1 VSDSSDTTLILV
13 PGDGGESKRYR
24 FSPGRVR
31 LLKRAAWVA
40 GVVGAMLVV
49 SWGFLFARSLRVAE
63 LESRVAALEGDLAQ
77 TRDLAATLEALE
89 ARYAQ
94 LQGLF
99 GADVGG
105 VDSDV
110 WLPPPAGTRGSTSA
124 VDRDDPTPTSWPLT
138 ERGFV
143 TQTLLEGAD
152 ATGHP
157 GLDIAVPA
165 DSYVRAS
172 GAGTVAEVG
181 EDPVY
186 GRYIVLDHGNG
197 YRTRYAHA
205 NIVFAEEGA
214 VVRRNEVIALSG
226 NTGRS
231 TAPHLHFEILL
242 DGEAVDPLSL
252 VQQPA

>member
-1 VSDSSDTTLILV
+1 MDEGDTTLILV
-13 PGDGGESKRYR
+13 PGDGGETRRYR
-24 FSPGRVR
+24 FSPRRAR
-31 LLKRAAWVA
+31 LLRRAGWVA
-40 GVVGAMLVV
+40 GVAAVLLIV
-49 SWGFLFARSLRVAE
+49 SWGFFFARSLNVAR
-63 LESRVAALEGDLAQ
+63 LEARIAVLEDDLAQ
-77 TRDLAATLEALE
+77 TSELAATLETLE
-89 ARYAQ
+89 ERYAQ

-105 VDSDV
+105 VESDV
-110 WLPPPAGTRGSTSA
+110 WLPPPAGTRGSSSA
-124 VDRDDPTPTSWPLT
+124 ADRDDPTPTSWPLT

-143 TQTLLEGAD
+143 TQPLLEGA
-152 ATGHP
+152 AAGHP
-157 GLDIAVPA
+157 GLDIAVPT
-165 DSYVRAS
+165 DSYIRAS

-205 NIVFAEEGA
+205 NLVFLEAGA
-214 VVRRNEVIALSG
+214 VVRRHEVIALSG

-231 TAPHLHFEILL
+231 TAPHLHFEVLL

>member
-1 VSDSSDTTLILV
+1 MTDTETTLILV
-13 PGDGGESKRYR
+13 PGGGGESRRYQ

-31 LLKRAAWVA
+31 LIKRAAWVLGTLA
-40 GVVGAMLVV
+40 LILTV
-49 SWGFLFARSLRVAE
+49 SWGFLFARSMKVSR
-63 LESRVAALEGDLAQ
+63 LEARIAALEEDLAH
-77 TRDLAATLEALE
+77 TGELAATLEALE

-110 WLPPPAGTRGSTSA
+110 WLPPPAGTRGATTA

-143 TQTLLEGAD
+143 TQALLEGAE

-205 NIVFAEEGA
+205 NIVFATEGA
-214 VVRRNEVIALSG
+214 VIRRHEVIALSG
-226 NTGRS
+226 NTGQS
-231 TAPHLHFEILL
+231 TAPHLHFEIIL

>member
-1 VSDSSDTTLILV
+1 MSEGATTLIVV
-13 PGDGGESKRYR
+13 PGNGEESRRYHL
-24 FSPGRVR
+24 PAGRVR
-31 LLKRAAWVA
+31 LLRRAAWVL
-40 GVVGAMLVV
+40 GVGAILLVV
-49 SWGFLFARSLRVAE
+49 SWGFLFTRALRVAH
-63 LESRVAALEGDLAQ
+63 LEQRIVVLEQDLAQ
-77 TRDLAATLEALE
+77 TSELAATLEALE
-89 ARYAQ
+89 ERYAQ

-105 VDSDV
+105 VESDV

-152 ATGHP
+152 ASAHP

-165 DSYVRAS
+165 DSYIRAS

-205 NIVFAEEGA
+205 SIVFPEEGV
-214 VVRRNEVIALSG
+214 VVRRHEVIALSG

-231 TAPHLHFEILL
+231 TAPHLHFEVLL